1 MNSKP
6 TLISKKILYLLN
18 EKGISA
24 NKLQNDLKL
33 SNNAVTY
40 WKSGRSSPSQ
50 KTLEKIA
57 DYFNLPLSYFYD
69 TKTPSP
75 KDEGVDEDVLDVL
88 NKLDQAGITAEKLS
102 QLTDEQ
108 FIKLGAYLE
117 GLLDSVQN
125 K

>member
-1 MNSKP
+1 MNRLKELRKKNGIKQIEMSRLFNVSQGNISAWENNRWQP
-6 TLISKKILYLLN
+6 DNETLLKIAEHFNVSVDYLL
-18 EKGISA
+18 
-24 NKLQNDLKL
+24 
-33 SNNAVTY
+33 
-40 WKSGRSSPSQ
+40 GR
-50 KTLEKIA
+50 TE
-57 DYFNLPLSYFYD
+57 
-69 TKTPSP
+69 TKTPSS

>member
-1 MNSKP
+1 MSTVEKIFN
-6 TLISKKILYLLN
+6 LIQQRGLSQIEVAKGA
-18 EKGISA
+18 GISA
-24 NKLQNDLKL
+24 ALFPQWKKGLQN
-33 SNNAVTY
+33 
-40 WKSGRSSPSQ
+40 PSL
-50 KTLEKIA
+50 KTLQKLA
-57 DYFNLPLSYFYD
+57 DYFEVPLNYFYNEII
-69 TKTPSP
+69 KTPSS